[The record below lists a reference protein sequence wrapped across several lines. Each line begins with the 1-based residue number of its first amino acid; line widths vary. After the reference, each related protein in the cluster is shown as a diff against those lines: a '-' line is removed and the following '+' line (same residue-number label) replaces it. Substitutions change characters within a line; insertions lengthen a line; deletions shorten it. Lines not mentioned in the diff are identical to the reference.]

1 MALYQIPIVDSDS
14 KTTETL
20 EEEQAYDFRTRW
32 NTREDAWYC
41 YVGYQSKD
49 PVCKFK
55 LTTGT
60 FDLLKPYKH
69 LDGCPQGRL
78 FMYDVINGF
87 GRPDF
92 DNTGISKRYSLLY
105 MENGTTYDDLV

>member
-1 MALYQIPIVDSDS
+1 MAFYQIPIVDSDS

-49 PVCKFK
+49 SVCKFK

-78 FMYDVINGF
+78 IMVDLVNGF

-92 DNTGISKRYSLLY
+92 DHTGIDKLYTLLY
-105 MENGTTYDDLV
+105 IEVGTTYSEII